1 MNTIPSTHNNA
12 LSFGSYDNLDVWHD
26 ATTQAVWWS
35 MAVEPRPCF
44 TTGLVHDIM
53 GFQQTLAKK
62 FDPEKIRYVVFAS
75 SSNGV
80 FSFGGD
86 LLLFRELIER
96 QDAKQLS
103 AYADDCV
110 TILYDHHR
118 SVGLPVTSI
127 SLVQGDALGA
137 GFESA
142 LAADVVIAEQGAK
155 MGFPETLFNLV
166 PGHGAFNLL
175 SRRVGT
181 RMAKEMILGGK
192 LYSATELHE
201 MGLVDVLVENGTGQS
216 AVNAYIHQHNKLWN
230 ARYALQRIQATCQR
244 ITREELEQSAAI
256 WVEAALKI
264 RPAHLRVMDRLIRA
278 QSRAITTHE
287 QALDQRHVPAMMAS
301 ALEQLHVPVVMASAH
316 A

>member
-1 MNTIPSTHNNA
+1 MNTKPSILNNN
-12 LSFGSYDNLDVWHD
+12 LSFDSYENLEVWHD
-26 ATTQAVWWS
+26 ADTQAVWWS
-35 MAVEPRPCF
+35 MAVKPRPCF

-53 GFQQTLAKK
+53 SFQQSLAKK
-62 FDPEKIRYVVFAS
+62 FDPEQIRYVVFAS

-86 LLLFRELIER
+86 LLLFRELIGR
-96 QDAKQLS
+96 QDVKQLT

-118 SVGLPVTSI
+118 TIGLPVTSI
-127 SLVQGDALGA
+127 SLIQGDALGA

-142 LAADVVIAEQGAK
+142 LAADVVIAERGAK

-181 RMAKEMILGGK
+181 RMAKEMILGGR

-201 MGLVDVLVENGTGQS
+201 MGLIDVLVDDGTGRS
-216 AVNAYIHQHNKLWN
+216 AVDTYIRQHNKQWN

-244 ITREELEQSAAI
+244 MSRTELEQSAKI
-256 WVEAALKI
+256 WVEAALNI

-278 QSRAITTHE
+278 QNRSTTSRE
-287 QALDQRHVPAMMAS
+287 QVMDQPPMPEVMVSIREPRLVSERKA
-301 ALEQLHVPVVMASAH
+301 VVH
-316 A
+316 G